1 MGSLRAKKLSRKD
14 IRCLGDGLHSDG
26 GNLYLRVRGNGR
38 SWVFRYKLKG
48 KTHELGLGSVEL
60 ISLADA
66 RKKALEMR
74 VGLANGQ
81 IPTQKRRLL
90 AISASRAEVKNIC
103 LNDIVEKALKNRVD
117 TGKAIASEYI
127 KKRMH
132 VYDLHLRS
140 SFGKIPINNL
150 TRMDVADVV
159 NKSTLKNPKNLL
171 GIIKIALQYAKDV
184 GLLEGDVP
192 LPSGLIRKAGDPNHI
207 ASIHWKDVPQAYAKV
222 MAYPDTYVKKFLL
235 AVMLCVNRPIELTFL
250 QPSGVNIEAQTFT
263 LERTKTSKVPVTFPI
278 PRQILHLFK
287 PPYHNKYVFGRRDK
301 ALARTTP
308 LNLLKEILGDDTV
321 TLHGFR
327 SSFSTWCADNGKDY
341 EIRERCLTHKVD
353 NAVAASYQRSDL
365 LERRRQLLQE
375 WADYVTSSCDP

>member
-192 LPSGLIRKAGDPNHI
+192 LPSGLIRKA
-207 ASIHWKDVPQAYAKV
+207 ATQ
-222 MAYPDTYVKKFLL
+222 TTLL
-235 AVMLCVNRPIELTFL
+235 PYI
-250 QPSGVNIEAQTFT
+250 G
-263 LERTKTSKVPVTFPI
+263 RTS
-278 PRQILHLFK
+278 
-287 PPYHNKYVFGRRDK
+287 RRH
-301 ALARTTP
+301 T
-308 LNLLKEILGDDTV
+308 
-321 TLHGFR
+321 
-327 SSFSTWCADNGKDY
+327 
-341 EIRERCLTHKVD
+341 
-353 NAVAASYQRSDL
+353 QR
-365 LERRRQLLQE
+365 
-375 WADYVTSSCDP
+375 